1 MLLHEANPPAD
12 VNVRSQSGD
21 TALMVASERGHES
34 IVRLL
39 LQETT
44 PPADVRA
51 KNHRGGTAMMKAHM
65 HGHVGTVEMLLA
77 AAKDEL

>member
-1 MLLHEANPPAD
+1 
-12 VNVRSQSGD
+12 
-21 TALMVASERGHES
+21 MVASERGHES